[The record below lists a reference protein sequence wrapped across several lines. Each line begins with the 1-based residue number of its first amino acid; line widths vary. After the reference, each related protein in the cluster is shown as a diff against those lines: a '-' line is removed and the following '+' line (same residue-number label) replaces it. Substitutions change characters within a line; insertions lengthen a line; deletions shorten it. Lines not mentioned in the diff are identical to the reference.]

1 MPAARK
7 TEASYVLE
15 MMRRLGLDP
24 AEGVVPHFSLSYLT
38 AMHRCAA
45 CVSKRACREWLK
57 RTPGAVSVPP
67 GFCPNADIFL
77 ALQFDHLGRARAGMS
92 FTPADCDHNDNK
104 TT

>member
-1 MPAARK
+1 MPATRK
-7 TEASYVLE
+7 TQASYVLE

-45 CVSKRACREWLK
+45 CLAKGECREWLE

-67 GFCPNADIFL
+67 GFCPNADIFFE
-77 ALQFDHLGRARAGMS
+77 LQFDQLGRAQTGMS
-92 FTPADCDHNDNK
+92 FTPADCDDKDKK
-104 TT
+104 T